1 MTNKERK
8 QTVKKLDDI
17 VSKIVRLRDKKCV
30 ICSTT
35 ERLTNGHL
43 FSRVNYSTRWNLLNC
58 HCQCMSCNMRHE
70 YDWEPYRKWFVREYG
85 VDEYDNLY
93 HLHKQVVKYSTA
105 DLKEM
110 YEEMKQLLKD
120 MGGE

>member
-1 MTNKERK
+1 
-8 QTVKKLDDI
+8 
-17 VSKIVRLRDKKCV
+17 
-30 ICSTT
+30 
-35 ERLTNGHL
+35 
-43 FSRVNYSTRWNLLNC
+43 
-58 HCQCMSCNMRHE
+58 MRHE